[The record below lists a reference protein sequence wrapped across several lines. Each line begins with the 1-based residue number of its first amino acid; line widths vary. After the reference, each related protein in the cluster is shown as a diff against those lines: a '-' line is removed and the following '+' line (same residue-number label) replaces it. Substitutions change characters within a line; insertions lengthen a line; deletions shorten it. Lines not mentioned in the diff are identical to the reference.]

1 MLASLSSHPSKDP
14 FLPRA
19 LESHLE
25 SKAGGNIVITLCQYP
40 VCLEDPQICR
50 AKWTN
55 SATEPKL
62 RSLSDS
68 DRRYKILV
76 GGARGW
82 WWLRMIRFIRFP
94 FPLTQTQPSL
104 PQASRQNP
112 SLPQLRPESPTRTN
126 KGFIRPPPLSFGFEP
141 GVEQLSRLS
150 RL

>member
-1 MLASLSSHPSKDP
+1 MLASLSSHPSKDT
-14 FLPRA
+14 FLPQA

-25 SKAGGNIVITLCQYP
+25 SKAGRKHPVITLHQHP
-40 VCLEDPQICR
+40 GFLEAPQICR

-68 DRRYKILV
+68 DRRYKILA
-76 GGARGW
+76 GEGW

-112 SLPQLRPESPTRTN
+112 SLSQLRPESLLRLTRASS
-126 KGFIRPPPLSFGFEP
+126 GPLLCLL
-141 GVEQLSRLS
+141 VLSLAFNS
-150 RL
+150 